1 MNIVKKKFK
10 VKYIDESDPL
20 YFING
25 KVYQALGIEEDMYR
39 VIDETGDDYLYDPEC
54 FEIVED

>member
-1 MNIVKKKFK
+1 MTITKKKFK

-25 KVYQALGIEEDMYR
+25 KVYQALGIEGDMFR
-39 VIDETGDDYLYDPEC
+39 VIDESGEDYLYDSEI
-54 FEIVED
+54 FEIVEE